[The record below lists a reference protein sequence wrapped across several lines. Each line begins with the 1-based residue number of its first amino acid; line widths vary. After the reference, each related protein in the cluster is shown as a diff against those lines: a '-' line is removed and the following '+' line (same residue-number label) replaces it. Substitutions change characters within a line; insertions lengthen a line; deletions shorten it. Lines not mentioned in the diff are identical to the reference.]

1 MNIFNKKNILFFSI
15 STLMING
22 CVGKNELETKLA
34 TRVMPS
40 SNLVPRKNVWKN
52 FKTPIIKK
60 KNTQKEDCIDCYAT
74 PVNYSKPPLE
84 TIPFTKAIKTKSY
97 GAYDYIET
105 EIEAEADTTVKTNEY
120 TSLSTNQY
128 ILPTVSTVNSS
139 SGSYSTY
146 ENSNNIVAIQ
156 VGAFRKYSG
165 AKIYMKR
172 YNALSSKYKVSIK
185 TGRKN
190 NKPLHRVRIEGF
202 KNNTEVESFMY
213 SYGIRDAF
221 LVRK

>member
-1 MNIFNKKNILFFSI
+1 M
-15 STLMING
+15 NG
-22 CVGKNELETKLA
+22 CVGKNELETKSA
-34 TRVMPS
+34 TRVIPS
-40 SNLVPRKNVWKN
+40 SNLVQRKNVWKK

-74 PVNYSKPPLE
+74 PVNHSKPPLVSS
-84 TIPFTKAIKTKSY
+84 PFTKAIKTKSY
-97 GAYDYIET
+97 GAYDYTET
-105 EIEAEADTTVKTNEY
+105 ASDTTVKTNEY

-128 ILPTVSTVNSS
+128 ILPTVSTINSS
-139 SGSYSTY
+139 SGSYST
-146 ENSNNIVAIQ
+146 NIAIQ

-185 TGRKN
+185 TGTKDN
-190 NKPLHRVRIEGF
+190 QPLHRVRIEGF
-202 KNNTEVESFMY
+202 KNNTEAKRFMY
-213 SYGIRDAF
+213 SYDIRDAF

>member
-1 MNIFNKKNILFFSI
+1 
-15 STLMING
+15 MING
-22 CVGKNELETKLA
+22 CVGKNELETKSA
-34 TRVMPS
+34 TRVMLS
-40 SNLVPRKNVWKN
+40 SNVVQTKNVWKK

-74 PVNYSKPPLE
+74 PVNYSKPPLV
-84 TIPFTKAIKTKSY
+84 TSPFTKAIKTKSY
-97 GAYDYIET
+97 GAYDYTET
-105 EIEAEADTTVKTNEY
+105 AADTTVKTNEY

-146 ENSNNIVAIQ
+146 ENSNNIAIQ

-185 TGRKN
+185 TGTKN
-190 NKPLHRVRIEGF
+190 NQPLHRVRIESF
-202 KNNTEVESFMY
+202 KNNTEAKRFIY

>member
-1 MNIFNKKNILFFSI
+1 
-15 STLMING
+15 MING
-22 CVGKNELETKLA
+22 CVGKNELETKSA
-34 TRVMPS
+34 TRFMPS
-40 SNLVPRKNVWKN
+40 SNLVQTKNVWKK

-74 PVNYSKPPLE
+74 PVNYSKPPLVSS
-84 TIPFTKAIKTKSY
+84 PFTKAIKIKSY
-97 GAYDYIET
+97 GDYDYTET
-105 EIEAEADTTVKTNEY
+105 ASDTTVKTNEY

-146 ENSNNIVAIQ
+146 ENSNNIAIQ

-185 TGRKN
+185 TGTKN
-190 NKPLHRVRIEGF
+190 NQPLHRVRIESF
-202 KNNTEVESFMY
+202 KNNIEAKRFIY